1 MDKIVLKTREVIYK
15 DTFKVFDPDTF
26 DAYVGNLFGYLASI
40 FSDRVVHNFDGSKI
54 SSILKDFQKYNCND
68 KIAEYLILSS
78 LTWDDVTDAVVDKK
92 GFMTPTYKE
101 YVLYCVENHIPCGN
115 MYDYIRRTFLANGD
129 PLNSNSSKEQ
139 TTASEEKEKCEFFP
153 DEYEDEY
160 KEYIKNFENNLSL

>member
-1 MDKIVLKTREVIYK
+1 MDRIVLKTREVVYK

-26 DAYVGNLFGYLASI
+26 DAYVENLFRYLVSI
-40 FSDRVVHNFDGSKI
+40 FGDEVVRNFVGTKI
-54 SSILKDFQKYNCND
+54 VSILTNLKDYNCND

-78 LTWDDVTDAVVDKK
+78 LTWDDITDATVDKK

-115 MYDYIRRTFLANGD
+115 MYDYIKQTFLANGD

-139 TTASEEKEKCEFFP
+139 
-153 DEYEDEY
+153 
-160 KEYIKNFENNLSL
+160 NFYVNNLKK